1 MWSLTLYEY
10 AVIIKEGGHDCSNA
24 IYYKEDKIGSEVCL
38 LNKCICE
45 VIYCEIHIHSWPV
58 FFSLKNK

>member
-24 IYYKEDKIGSEVCL
+24 IYYKEDKIGSEVL
-38 LNKCICE
+38 
-45 VIYCEIHIHSWPV
+45 STQ
-58 FFSLKNK
+58 